1 MYATL
6 STLATMI
13 SHLGEKEPMPVVL
26 FSKKKNEGGSWKKKS
41 KMRQVGER
49 KKKKKSNTLSLSDMR
64 S

>member
-13 SHLGEKEPMPVVL
+13 SHFGGEGAYAGCL
-26 FSKKKNEGGSWKKKS
+26 IFKKKNEGGSWKKKS